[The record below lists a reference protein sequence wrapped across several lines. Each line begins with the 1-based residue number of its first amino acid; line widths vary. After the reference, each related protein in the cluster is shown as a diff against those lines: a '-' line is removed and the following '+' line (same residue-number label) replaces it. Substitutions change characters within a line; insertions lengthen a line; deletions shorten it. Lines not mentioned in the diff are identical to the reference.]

1 MKTFKKLA
9 LFALIAIMT
18 LQFAGCKK
26 ENEVTNNVDLSSE
39 TLISKE
45 PVELT
50 VFYPSSKESDGQW
63 KIFAEAAKLTN
74 VSAKVTV
81 SKSNTD
87 FNQAFN
93 LALASGD
100 IPDIVET
107 YDPVGFSQYGIEGA
121 FVPLNEY
128 FDECAPN
135 IKKML
140 EENPSIRKRITA
152 ADGNIYYIPHIPG
165 GSASTGWFIRTDWL
179 NKLGLEIPDSTQEL
193 YTAFKAF
200 KEKDPNGNGQADEVP
215 FFGANLDELFP
226 LWNARPDWY
235 VKDGKIKY
243 GPYEPEY
250 KEALENIIKWY
261 NEGLIDREIL
271 TRSKDPREKMLTDNI
286 GGSTNNWFGS
296 TAKFNDRLKDS
307 IPGFEFKPIAPP
319 NGVEL
324 RRRPESSLYGW
335 GVSASSKNIEAAIK
349 YLDFWYSETGNRLMN
364 FGVEGVHYD
373 MVDDKPQFKAE
384 LLAKENVQKE
394 LTEFGIQMDIG
405 FKQDFE
411 YEKQWINQIAIDGM
425 TMYENSDYIVEQVP
439 PLEMLIA
446 DEEAKESNNIDTQI
460 DTYASEMLQKWVL
473 GAEEFTDASW
483 DKYINE
489 LDKFGMDRLLEIR
502 QNAYEKYNK

>member
-1 MKTFKKLA
+1 MKIFKRIG
-9 LFALIAIMT
+9 LFALIALMT

-26 ENEVTNNVDLSSE
+26 ENSATNNVDLSSE

-45 PVELT
+45 PIELT
-50 VFYPSSKESDGQW
+50 VFYPSSKEADGQW

-74 VSAKVTV
+74 VSARVTV

-93 LALASGD
+93 LALAAGD

-140 EENPSIRKRITA
+140 EENPSIKKRITA
-152 ADGNIYYIPHIPG
+152 SDGNIYYIPHIPG

-179 NKLGLEIPDSTQEL
+179 KKLGLEIPDSTEEL
-193 YTAFKAF
+193 YTVFKAF

-215 FFGANLDELFP
+215 FFGADLNELFP

-235 VKDGKIKY
+235 VADGKIKY

-250 KEALENIIKWY
+250 KEALTNIIKWY

-286 GGSTNNWFGS
+286 GGATNNWFGS

-319 NGVEL
+319 NGIEL

-335 GVSASSKNIEAAIK
+335 GVSASSKYIKEAIK

-373 MVDDKPQFKAE
+373 MVDGKPQFKAE

-394 LTEFGIQMDIG
+394 LAEFGIQMDIG

-411 YEKQWINQIAIDGM
+411 YEKQWINQIAVDGM

-439 PLEMLIA
+439 PLEMVIA

-473 GAEEFTDASW
+473 GAVAFTDESW
-483 DKYINE
+483 NKYINE
-489 LDKFGMDRLLEIR
+489 LDKFGMNGLLEIR